1 MSMQLKT
8 ENPIVVTTGM
18 RINMSTMTEHTI
30 LSISFNEGLIAFKIS
45 QNITIKLIA
54 ISGIK
59 QAIIN
64 SKNIGAIFL

>member
-1 MSMQLKT
+1 MSVQLNT
-8 ENPIVVTTGM
+8 EKPILVTTGIRM
-18 RINMSTMTEHTI
+18 NMSTMTEHTI
-30 LSISFNEGLIAFKIS
+30 LSIRFVEGLIAFKIS

-54 ISGIK
+54 IRGIK